1 MGGTGNMKKIKVFS
15 REESVSYPG
24 KYIIRV
30 DLDKFHLDY
39 TEGSY
44 NVICARLMGLTYAQY
59 LRMCRDCFGAEI
71 IGKGSMYPVAYF
83 KLSEKLKDLIDGL
96 NARAN
101 LVLWER
107 EHPDFE
113 DHAAYV
119 KEHNP
124 RFYEEI
130 ING

>member
-1 MGGTGNMKKIKVFS
+1 MKKIKVFS
-15 REESVSYPG
+15 REESTSYPG

-71 IGKGSMYPVAYF
+71 IGKGSAYPVAYF

-101 LVLWER
+101 FILWER

>member
-1 MGGTGNMKKIKVFS
+1 MKKIKVFS

-30 DLDKFHLDY
+30 DLDKFHLNY

-59 LRMCRDCFGAEI
+59 LRMCRDCFGAEV

-83 KLSEKLKDLIDGL
+83 KLSEKLIDLVEGL

-113 DHAAYV
+113 EHAVYV
-119 KEHNP
+119 KEKNP
-124 RFYEEI
+124 RFYEEVTDNVS
-130 ING
+130 NG

>member
-1 MGGTGNMKKIKVFS
+1 MKKIKVFS

-71 IGKGSMYPVAYF
+71 IGKGSNYPVAYF
-83 KLSEKLKDLIDGL
+83 KLSEQLKDLVDGL

-101 LVLWER
+101 FVLWER

-113 DHAAYV
+113 EHAALV
-119 KEHNP
+119 KEKNP
-124 RFYEEI
+124 LFYEEVTK
-130 ING
+130 

>member
-1 MGGTGNMKKIKVFS
+1 MKKIKVFS

-44 NVICARLMGLTYAQY
+44 NLICARLLGLTYAQY

-83 KLSEKLKDLIDGL
+83 KRSTELDALIEFL
-96 NARAN
+96 NVQAS

-107 EHPDFE
+107 EHPDF
-113 DHAAYV
+113 DGHADYV
-119 KEHNP
+119 KEHSPN
-124 RFYEEI
+124 YYKAVTGNE
-130 ING
+130 

>member
-1 MGGTGNMKKIKVFS
+1 MKKIKVFS

-44 NVICARLMGLTYAQY
+44 NVICARLMGLSYPDY

-71 IGKGSMYPVAYF
+71 IGRGSMYPVAVF
-83 KLSEKLKDLIDGL
+83 KLTKQLTDLIDGL

-124 RFYEEI
+124 RFYEEV

>member
-1 MGGTGNMKKIKVFS
+1 MKKIKVFS

-71 IGKGSMYPVAYF
+71 IGKGSAYPVAYF
-83 KLSEKLKDLIDGL
+83 KLSERLKDLIDGL

-130 ING
+130 VNG

>member
-1 MGGTGNMKKIKVFS
+1 MKKIKVFS

-30 DLDKFHLDY
+30 NLDKFHLNY

-71 IGKGSMYPVAYF
+71 IGKGSTYPMAYF
-83 KLSEKLKDLIDGL
+83 KFSEKLKDLIDGL

-107 EHPDFE
+107 DHPDFE

-124 RFYEEI
+124 RFYEEV

>member
-1 MGGTGNMKKIKVFS
+1 MKKIKCFQ
-15 REESVSYPG
+15 REESASYPG
-24 KYIIRV
+24 RYLIKPIHENFC
-30 DLDKFHLDY
+30 LGP

-44 NVICARLMGLTYAQY
+44 NVICARVMGLTYAQY

-83 KLSEKLKDLIDGL
+83 KLSEQLKDLIDGL
-96 NARAN
+96 NARAT

-113 DHAAYV
+113 EHAAFV
-119 KEHNP
+119 KEKNP
-124 RFYEEI
+124 LFYEEVMK
-130 ING
+130 NG

>member
-1 MGGTGNMKKIKVFS
+1 MKRIKCFE
-15 REESVSYPG
+15 RGEAAAYPG
-24 KYIIRV
+24 KYVIRPIHEN
-30 DLDKFHLDY
+30 FHLDS
-39 TEGSY
+39 TKGSF
-44 NVICARLMGLTYAQY
+44 NVICARLMGLSYPDY

-71 IGKGSMYPVAYF
+71 IGRGSMYPVAVF
-83 KLSEKLKDLIDGL
+83 KLTKQLTDLIDGL

>member
-1 MGGTGNMKKIKVFS
+1 MKKIKVFS

-30 DLDKFHLDY
+30 DLDKFHLNY

-44 NVICARLMGLTYAQY
+44 NVICARIMGLSYAQY

-83 KLSEKLKDLIDGL
+83 KFSEKLVDLVESL

-124 RFYEEI
+124 RFYEEV

>member
-1 MGGTGNMKKIKVFS
+1 MKKVKVFS
-15 REESVSYPG
+15 REESASYPG
-24 KYIIRV
+24 KYIIRA
-30 DLDKFHLDY
+30 DLDKFHLNY

-44 NVICARLMGLTYAQY
+44 NVMQARLFGLSYPQF

-71 IGKGSMYPVAYF
+71 IGKDSLYPVAYF
-83 KLSEKLKDLIDGL
+83 KFSKQLNDLIDGL

-101 LVLWER
+101 LILWER

-113 DHAAYV
+113 EHAEYV

-124 RFYEEI
+124 HFYAEVT
-130 ING
+130 ND

>member
-1 MGGTGNMKKIKVFS
+1 MKKIKVFF

-113 DHAAYV
+113 EHAAYV
-119 KEHNP
+119 KEKNP
-124 RFYEEI
+124 RFYEEVMDD
-130 ING
+130 

>member
-1 MGGTGNMKKIKVFS
+1 MKKVKVFS

-71 IGKGSMYPVAYF
+71 IGKGSAYPVAYF

-101 LVLWER
+101 FILWER